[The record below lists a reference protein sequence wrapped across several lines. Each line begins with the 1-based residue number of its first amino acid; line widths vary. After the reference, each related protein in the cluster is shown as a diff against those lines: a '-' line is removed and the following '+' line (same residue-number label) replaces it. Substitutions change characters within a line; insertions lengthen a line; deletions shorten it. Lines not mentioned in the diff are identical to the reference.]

1 MTKDEAKAH
10 FKKLAG
16 GLTKEQQ
23 DAIAA
28 ALENEDFG
36 EEVSKGFMLNADYS
50 NNKKALAAEKKKAE
64 EEYAKKYQ
72 DLSAWATEHNKT
84 IEQAK
89 AIWDDYNKYVQT
101 VGPLDGKNPPANGN
115 HGAPN
120 GANALTPEAI
130 QKLLDE
136 RDQRLAGGVTSLV
149 KDAVSLSGDYFK
161 RYGENLPVEELD
173 TFLAEQRKS
182 DPSLSLRGAYKL
194 FIEPKEKEA
203 SEARFKDAI
212 AAARADERKQIMST
226 HHIPVDNG
234 PKELSPAWDPA
245 RHDKA
250 KLPQEQQEDLA
261 RQGFME
267 EWVKAGQE
275 TAR

>member
-16 GLTKEQQ
+16 SLSKEQQ

-50 NNKKALAAEKKKAE
+50 NNKKALAAEKKKTE
-64 EEYAKKYQ
+64 EEYARKYQ
-72 DLSAWATEHNKT
+72 ELSTWATEHGKT

-89 AIWDDYNKYVQT
+89 KIWDDYNRYVQT
-101 VGPLDGKNPPANGN
+101 VGPLDGANGAANGN
-115 HGAPN
+115 NGAPN
-120 GANALTPEAI
+120 GANALTPDAI
-130 QKLLDE
+130 KQLLDE

-173 TFLAEQRKS
+173 QFLAEQRKT
-182 DPSLSLRGAYKL
+182 DPNLSLRGAYKL
-194 FIEPKEKEA
+194 FIEPKETAASETRFKEA
-203 SEARFKDAI
+203 IERARKE
-212 AAARADERKQIMST
+212 EREKILST

-250 KLPQEQQEDLA
+250 KMPAEQQEELA

-267 EWVKAGQE
+267 EWAKAG
-275 TAR
+275 AAS